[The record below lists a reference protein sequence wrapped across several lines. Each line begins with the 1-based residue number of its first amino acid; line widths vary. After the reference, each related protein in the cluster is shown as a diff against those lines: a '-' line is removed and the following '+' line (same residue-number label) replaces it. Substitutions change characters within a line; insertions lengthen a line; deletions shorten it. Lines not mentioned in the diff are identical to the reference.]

1 MARETRSFTEY
12 LKRLCPLVGIP
23 YSRLTDD
30 FFEVF
35 TAHFNSA
42 YNSAWKQGQW
52 LEVCPYGEARFV
64 GNKLTYP
71 NDLAK
76 TAYWTASA
84 VSLTADAGPNPM
96 DGRRTITKMMETAA
110 TSEHSV
116 GQIAMGTMYPSTSY
130 TVSFFARANGRSY
143 VLMRSATGSD
153 SDTGEGTFITS
164 DGDTFITSDGTE
176 FEYAQSSSGTGAL
189 EVVFD
194 IMTGTV
200 VSQTSDVTSASIS
213 PMANGFY
220 LCQAT
225 FTSPDTITEFDN
237 SIELVLSLG
246 TSSAADTSYAG
257 DTSKGAYFWGASVK
271 QTTNCTP
278 NDATV
283 GWNQTGESEIDAVF
297 QVYMSNPLGARYPAA
312 MGYQLTPSGIQLV
325 QGSNMWTTYYV
336 NGVAQNQTYSNLGA
350 NPVFLYFRRTCPNF
364 QGDDYSAV
372 ATYAVDDQIYFE
384 TSAGVGDYYKCL
396 VATTAGQSPA
406 TTPTS
411 WEVLPIYE
419 SLFDYSV
426 YQAFGDWLI
435 TDGQMEKA
443 PGAYAIAQK
452 ELDDA
457 FEQLERQQGQVLP
470 MKVQTHNTYQNNWQ

>member
-42 YNSAWKQGQW
+42 YSSAWRQGQW

-71 NDLAK
+71 NDLTK
-76 TAYWTASA
+76 TAYWDATA
-84 VSLTADAGPNPM
+84 VSLTADAGPNPL
-96 DGRRTITKMMETAA
+96 DGRRTITKMMETGA

-116 GQIAMGTMYPSTSY
+116 EQTVVDSMYPSTSY

-143 VLMRSATGSD
+143 VLLRSSIGTETG
-153 SDTGEGTFITS
+153 GVFVTS
-164 DGDTFITSDGTE
+164 DGDTFVTSDGEE
-176 FEYAQSSSGTGAL
+176 FEYVESSAGAGTL

-194 IMTGTV
+194 VMTGRV
-200 VSQTSDVTSASIS
+200 VSQTADVTSATIA

-225 FTSPDTITEFDN
+225 FTSADTITEFDN
-237 SIELVLSLG
+237 HVELVLSLG
-246 TSSAADTSYAG
+246 TSSSDDTDYAG
-257 DTSKGAYFWGASVK
+257 NTSKGAYFWGVSLK

-283 GWNQTGESEIDAVF
+283 DWNQIGEADIDAVF
-297 QVYMSNPLGARYPAA
+297 QVYMSNPLGARYPVA

-350 NPVFLYFRRTCPNF
+350 NPVFLYYRKVCPNF
-364 QGDDYSAV
+364 QGDDYSAS

-384 TSAGVGDYYKCL
+384 DSAGVGDYYKCV
-396 VATTAGQSPA
+396 VATTAGQSPS

-419 SLFDYSV
+419 SLFDYVV
-426 YQAFGDWLI
+426 YKAFGDWLI
-435 TDGQMEKA
+435 TDGQMDKA
-443 PGAYAIAQK
+443 PGAYAIAK
-452 ELDDA
+452 NELDDA